1 LQNINIHGNTR
12 ISGNLSSEDGCFLE
26 ENGSNADM
34 TNSTSEGVS
43 TNPLINNPE
52 INADFATLGLP
63 SPLLDSIYSL
73 GWTVPSPVQAE
84 CLPLTLRGDDIA
96 GFAQTGTGKTGV
108 FLITIADKILR
119 AREGSGYQRPFAVI
133 LVPTR
138 ELAIQIQQDAE
149 GIFKTID
156 INTLAIF
163 GGMDYEKQMQ
173 DLRKDVDVI
182 VATPGR
188 LRDFHQK
195 NLIPMKNCSV
205 FVCDEADRM
214 LEMGFIQDVE
224 YFFSRVSDTAQ
235 KLFFSATTNDRVKVL
250 ANRYLRNPHYIEI
263 NPEVTTP
270 EKINQRF
277 IISESKDKL
286 KVLLGF
292 LKTET
297 LDCAIIFTN
306 TKAVAQWLH
315 FKLSKNDI
323 LAHVITGD
331 LPQKKRVALI
341 EKIKE
346 GKIKVLI
353 ATDVASRGLHIPDV
367 THVFNFDLPDDPSNY
382 IHRIGRTARAGTSG
396 IAISLVCEDYGHNL
410 EGIQEKL
417 HPTKKI
423 ECEWYKSE
431 FDAIVD
437 KAPNPYKLK
446 DTDKDKEGFDDSR
459 KKPVRRGSEK
469 SRPSDRRPSESNPRS
484 GASARPAA
492 GGQERDRERQRGPR
506 KPQSKGPGRP
516 REQVPMAAA
525 ASGAKRPG
533 KPVAQQEAPATV
545 TGLLKKMIKS
555 IFGKG

>member
-1 LQNINIHGNTR
+1 MTDSLIEGTDID
-12 ISGNLSSEDGCFLE
+12 SSYEDE
-26 ENGSNADM
+26 EI
-34 TNSTSEGVS
+34 TT
-43 TNPLINNPE
+43 
-52 INADFATLGLP
+52 DFATLGLH
-63 SPLLDSIYSL
+63 SALLDSIYSL

-84 CLPLTLRGDDIA
+84 CLPLTLKGDDIA

-108 FLITIADKILR
+108 FLITIAQKILQ
-119 AREGSGYQRPFAVI
+119 ARESSESLKHPVAVI

-138 ELAIQIQQDAE
+138 ELAIQIQQDADAIY
-149 GIFKTID
+149 GNLN

-163 GGMDYEKQMQ
+163 GGMDYERQMQ
-173 DLRKDVDVI
+173 DLRKDVDII

-195 NLIPMKNCSV
+195 KLVPIKNCAV

-224 YFFSRVSDTAQ
+224 YFFSKVDDKAQ

-250 ANRYLRNPHYIEI
+250 ANRYLRSPHYIEI

-346 GKIKVLI
+346 GAIKVLI
-353 ATDVASRGLHIPDV
+353 ATDVASRGLHIPGV

-417 HPTKKI
+417 DSSKKI
-423 ECEWYKSE
+423 ECEWYNTS
-431 FDAIVD
+431 FDSIID
-437 KAPNPYKLK
+437 KAPNPYKMK
-446 DTDKDKEGFDDSR
+446 ESEKEKEGFNDAR
-459 KKPVRRGSEK
+459 KAPGKRTPEK
-469 SRPSDRRPSESNPRS
+469 RAADGRTRS
-484 GASARPAA
+484 GATAKPADS
-492 GGQERDRERQRGPR
+492 QERGPKSQRPR
-506 KPQSKGPGRP
+506 SRSGGRP
-516 REQVPMAAA
+516 KEAPAIAAA
-525 ASGAKRPG
+525 AHRTV
-533 KPVAQQEAPATV
+533 KPVAPQVTPTTV
-545 TGLLKKMIKS
+545 TGLLKKMFKS
-555 IFGKG
+555 IFGRS